1 MAYPL
6 MNYLFLIFFIATI
19 GRTEKETFQTPFMA
33 LSAQQ
38 EWVAPKAEV

>member
-19 GRTEKETFQTPFMA
+19 GRLEKEAFQTAFMA
-33 LSAQQ
+33 FSAQQ
-38 EWVAPKAEV
+38 EQVTPKAEV

>member
-1 MAYPL
+1 

-19 GRTEKETFQTPFMA
+19 GRIEKEAFQPPFMA

-38 EWVAPKAEV
+38 EQVVPKAEV